1 MRTTRSINREPGTR
15 KMRTSAF
22 VLALAAL
29 IVSVPAPSYA
39 AADPQ
44 CTVTIQS
51 ADFVSNADGRFL
63 AVQANLSCANF
74 SSTTGNWTQAGI
86 SISRDGSNVDLEANG
101 ANNTS
106 APLGQARNCQGSNSC
121 TIYVSAR
128 DTDARSTYKIHAWG
142 FAMGPS
148 YEGAELDYQS
158 TASRTV
164 FG

>member
-1 MRTTRSINREPGTR
+1 MRTTTSITRESGRRRLR
-15 KMRTSAF
+15 KPAL

-29 IVSVPAPSYA
+29 AVSIPAPSYA

-51 ADFVSNADGRFL
+51 ANFVSNTDGRFL
-63 AVQANLSCANF
+63 AVQANVTCANF

-86 SISRDGSNVDLEANG
+86 SISRDGSNVNLEANG
-101 ANNTS
+101 ANNAS
-106 APLGQARNCQGSNSC
+106 APLGQARNCEGANSC

-128 DTDARSTYKIHAWG
+128 DTAERSSYRIHAWG
-142 FAMGPS
+142 FAMGPT

-158 TASRTV
+158 TAGRTV